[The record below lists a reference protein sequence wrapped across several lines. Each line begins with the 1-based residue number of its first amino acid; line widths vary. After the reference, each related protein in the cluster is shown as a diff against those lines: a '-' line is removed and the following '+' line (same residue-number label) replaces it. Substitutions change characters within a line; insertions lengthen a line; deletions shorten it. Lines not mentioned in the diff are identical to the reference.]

1 MQKSQYFMF
10 FVIVLTVQ
18 ILVNFYL
25 TWRGY
30 QALEA
35 YPKVRPWFI
44 AFMVMATFSYII
56 GRTLEKSMYNPLTV
70 SLHWL
75 GAFWFAVMLYATLQV
90 LLIDIVRLIDLAI
103 PFIRKMAGADYTR
116 FKFIVGASVA
126 SVTFLIILA
135 GHINAWHPRT
145 AKLDIEIP
153 KSANG
158 LKELRIAAVS
168 DVHMGTIIGPRKTG
182 KLVNKLNALNPDIIL
197 MAGDVLDE
205 DVGPVIRQNL
215 GESLR
220 KLKAPMG
227 IYASTGNHEYIGG
240 GEPSINYLEE
250 HGIKVLRDSSVLIG
264 NAFYVIGR
272 EDLHANF
279 SKDQKRKGVED
290 LLQNIDTN
298 LPVIM
303 LDHQPY
309 HLDSVTGK
317 GIDLQISGHTH
328 HGQLWPFGYIT
339 NKIYEVSRGYKQ
351 KGDTH
356 FWVSTG
362 FGTWGP
368 PVRTGNRPEVI
379 LINLKFQDNTNSRKD
394 SSRSGN

>member
-1 MQKSQYFMF
+1 MEKSQYIMF
-10 FVIVLTVQ
+10 FVIVLSVQ

-25 TWRGY
+25 TIRGY

-35 YPKVRPWFI
+35 YPKIRPWFI
-44 AFMVMATFSYII
+44 LFMVVATFSYMA
-56 GRTLEKSMYNPLTV
+56 GRWLEKSMYNPLSI

-90 LLIDIVRLIDLAI
+90 LLIDLARLTDLAI
-103 PFIRKMAGADYTR
+103 PFIRKIAGADYQR
-116 FKFIVGASVA
+116 FKFITGAVVA
-126 SVTFLIILA
+126 AVTIVIVMA
-135 GHINAWHPRT
+135 GHANAWHPKT
-145 AKLDIEIP
+145 VNLTLNIP

-168 DVHMGTIIGPRKTG
+168 DVHMGTIIGPRKTA
-182 KLVNKLNALNPDIIL
+182 KLVKTLNNMEPDIIL

-215 GESLR
+215 GACLR
-220 KLKAPMG
+220 EMKAPMG
-227 IYASTGNHEYIGG
+227 VYASTGNHEYIGG

-250 HGIKVLRDSSVLIG
+250 HGIQVLRDTSILI
-264 NAFYVIGR
+264 NDAFYLIGR
-272 EDLHANF
+272 EDLHANISPDF
-279 SKDQKRKGVED
+279 TRKGIDE
-290 LLQNIDTN
+290 LLEKADTS
-298 LPVIM
+298 LPVVL

-309 HLDSVTGK
+309 HLDSVANTGV
-317 GIDLQISGHTH
+317 DLQISGHTH

-339 NKIYEVSRGYKQ
+339 NQIYEVSRGYKL
-351 KGDTH
+351 KGSTH

-368 PVRTGNRPEVI
+368 PVRTGNRPEVVF
-379 LINLKFQDNTNSRKD
+379 INLKFEN
-394 SSRSGN
+394 